1 MKQSIKCCDYFGK
14 MRDNFDW
21 WSFQDVTGEKVY
33 CMPTLKNCNGNTK
46 LRINYCPNC
55 GKNVRGIELKD

>member
-1 MKQSIKCCDYFGK
+1 
-14 MRDNFDW
+14 
-21 WSFQDVTGEKVY
+21 
-33 CMPTLKNCNGNTK
+33 MPTLKNCNGNTK